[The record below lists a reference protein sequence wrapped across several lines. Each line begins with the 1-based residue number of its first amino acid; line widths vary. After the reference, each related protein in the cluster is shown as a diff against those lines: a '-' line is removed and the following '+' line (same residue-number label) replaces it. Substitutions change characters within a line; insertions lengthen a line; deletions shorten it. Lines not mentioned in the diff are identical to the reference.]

1 MAVKPYSVP
10 PADDRQTIVCLHCG
24 KPQEVGRKA
33 MSITCKFCNKS
44 LKLGD
49 IPFDKYEARRTI
61 ETLGTVTIEKRGNV
75 VVTDKIN
82 CGGVIV
88 RGRVKGDIRSTGT
101 VLVGPEAEIKG
112 NVTAPAIAVGAGA
125 ILEGKFDIGRKTSP
139 DDNGNGSAPQG
150 DDAA

>member
-1 MAVKPYSVP
+1 
-10 PADDRQTIVCLHCG
+10 
-24 KPQEVGRKA
+24 
-33 MSITCKFCNKS
+33 
-44 LKLGD
+44 
-49 IPFDKYEARRTI
+49 
-61 ETLGTVTIEKRGNV
+61 V

-125 ILEGKFDIGRKTSP
+125 ILEGKFEIGKKTSP
-139 DDNGNGSAPQG
+139 DDNPNDNGNGRQGEDAP
-150 DDAA
+150 